1 VFAVTLQIQTGTR
14 AMQTGFYSN
23 TGGMVTQFNR
33 LDLISN
39 NLANINTA
47 AFKRDDVV
55 IGDYMRL
62 YKETHDIL
70 PLRNHTRDAS
80 QHLNRAMVRVP
91 QIVEEYTNHDLGVLQ
106 QTGNDLDVALQ
117 NPNTYFVVETPNGVR
132 YTRDGSFRLDD
143 QGYLIA
149 KEGFRLLDTR
159 GAAIQLPS
167 DRKIIINQEGSIFA
181 QNMENLLEQEEIAA
195 IGIVRFD
202 NPKWLEKVGHS
213 YYKNDESGKQPIAA
227 EGQFL
232 LAQGYLEKSNIN
244 PISEMTALIET
255 NRLVGMYQK
264 VMDTHM
270 NEINSD
276 AINKLST
283 IKA

>member
-1 VFAVTLQIQTGTR
+1 
-14 AMQTGFYSN
+14 MQTGFYSN

-33 LDLISN
+33 LDVISN
-39 NLANINTA
+39 NLANINTT

-62 YKETHDIL
+62 YKEAHDNL
-70 PLRNHTRDAS
+70 PLRNHTKDAS

-91 QIVEEYTNHDLGVLQ
+91 QIVEEYTNHDLGSLV
-106 QTGNDLDVALQ
+106 QTGNALDLALQ
-117 NPNTYFVVETPNGVR
+117 NQNLFFAVETPNGVR

-143 QGYLIA
+143 QGFLVA
-149 KEGFRLLDTR
+149 KEGFRVLDSD
-159 GAAIQLPS
+159 GNPIELPQ
-167 DRKIIINQEGSIFA
+167 DKKITISPEGIIYLQDET
-181 QNMENLLEQEEIAA
+181 NLQDQEEVASLK
-195 IGIVRFD
+195 IVRFD
-202 NPKWLEKVGHS
+202 NPKWLEKQGHN
-213 YYKNDESGKQPIAA
+213 YYTTDKTPVEAI
-227 EGQFL
+227 EGYL
-232 LAQGYLEKSNIN
+232 VAQGYIEKSNIN
-244 PISEMTALIET
+244 PVSEMTALIET

-276 AINKLST
+276 AINKLAA